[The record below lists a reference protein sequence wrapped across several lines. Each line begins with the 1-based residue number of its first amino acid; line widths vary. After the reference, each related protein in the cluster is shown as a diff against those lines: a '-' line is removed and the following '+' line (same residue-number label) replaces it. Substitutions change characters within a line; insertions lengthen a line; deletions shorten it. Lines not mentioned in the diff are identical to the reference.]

1 MSGRII
7 LKHLQDMKLL
17 VANNS
22 RRCNFDKELKD
33 LSAIFNWFDEE
44 ITPFK
49 HFKAACPAGFHGH
62 ILPLLSTTD

>member
-1 MSGRII
+1 
-7 LKHLQDMKLL
+7 MKLL
-17 VANNS
+17 VANNP

-33 LSAIFNWFDEE
+33 LSAIFNWLDEE
-44 ITPFK
+44 ITPFPNSIKRK